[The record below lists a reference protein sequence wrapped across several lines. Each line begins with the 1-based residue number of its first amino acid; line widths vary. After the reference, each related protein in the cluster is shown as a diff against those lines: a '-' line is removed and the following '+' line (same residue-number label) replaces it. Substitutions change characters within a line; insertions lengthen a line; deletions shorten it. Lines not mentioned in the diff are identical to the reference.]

1 LVFSHH
7 SLIIT
12 LTYNAHC
19 SFLRLC
25 LKRAPGEGRGGGG
38 TTFRASHLW
47 PDSSS
52 STMQSSWVLC
62 QTQNSSPPSLCSDPP
77 FPQLAS
83 TPFIPPAPSQTQPSS
98 TGRVFNCDIFI

>member
-52 STMQSSWVLC
+52 PTMQSSWVLC
-62 QTQNSSPPSLCSDPP
+62 QTQNSFAQTHLSPSLLQPPSSLQRHLRHSPPRRGGFL
-77 FPQLAS
+77 
-83 TPFIPPAPSQTQPSS
+83 I
-98 TGRVFNCDIFI
+98 VIFSYRR